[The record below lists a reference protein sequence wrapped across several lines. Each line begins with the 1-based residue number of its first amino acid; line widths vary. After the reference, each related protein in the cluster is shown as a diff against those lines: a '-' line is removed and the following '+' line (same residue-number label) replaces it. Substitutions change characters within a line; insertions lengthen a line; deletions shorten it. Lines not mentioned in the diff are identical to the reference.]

1 MIKLEENLKRFPE
14 EFALV
19 MEEAKEKQL
28 VKVIS
33 FVLKE
38 FELQN
43 DVKSMTEQDQSSL
56 AKFLRQ
62 IYEFGF
68 YSGVN
73 FTLDPEEF
81 MKDDDNKE

>member
-1 MIKLEENLKRFPE
+1 MIKLEDNLKRFPS

-33 FVLKE
+33 FALKE
-38 FELQN
+38 FELQD
-43 DVKSMTEQDQSSL
+43 DVKSMTDQDQSSL
-56 AKFLRQ
+56 ARFLRQ

-81 MKDDDNKE
+81 MKDDNNKE

>member
-1 MIKLEENLKRFPE
+1 MIKLEDNLKRFPS

-33 FVLKE
+33 FALKE
-38 FELQN
+38 FELQD
-43 DVKSMTEQDQSSL
+43 DVKSMTDQDQSSL
-56 AKFLRQ
+56 ARFLRQ